1 MSRQLS
7 EILSI
12 CTQIIAEQKR
22 LLQQMES
29 QHQAM
34 KTLDVPSMEGLV
46 SAQEDTR
53 LRITMFDNRR
63 KVLAKQIAA
72 QLKLSG
78 EPTLT
83 KLAELFPAQGP
94 AILKTRDDL
103 RDAIERIQ
111 RRSQMSSK
119 LCGAVLGH
127 LNTVGRLIAG
137 AMRRAGIYT
146 KQGVREITGRI
157 GVMDAVG

>member
-7 EILSI
+7 ELLNI
-12 CTQIIAEQKR
+12 CAQITAEQKK

-29 QHQAM
+29 QHTAM
-34 KTLDVPSMEGLV
+34 KTLDIPTMEGLIT
-46 SAQEDTR
+46 AQEDTR
-53 LRITMFDNRR
+53 LRLTMFDNRR
-63 KVLAKQIAA
+63 KILAKQIASA
-72 QLKLSG
+72 MKLTS

-83 KLAELFPAQGP
+83 KLSEIFPAQAG
-94 AILKTRDDL
+94 AILRTRDEL
-103 RDAIERIQ
+103 RDVIERIQ
-111 RRSQMSSK
+111 SRSQMSSK
-119 LCGAVLGH
+119 LSAAVLGH

-157 GVMDAVG
+157 GVMDATG